1 MIANNEMQLK
11 ALLKD
16 LSSKYG
22 ITPQATL
29 QMYCLE
35 RLLDRIAASR
45 FRKHFVIK
53 GGFLIASILGIGS
66 RSTMDIDATVKGFG
80 VSYGNIESSFKEI
93 CGIDI
98 ADQLTFSFERIEEI
112 REKDDYLG
120 LRVFIGCRYG
130 KMNVSLTVDLTTG
143 DTIIPREVEYMYKCV
158 FDDKAIPVL
167 AYPLENV
174 FAEKLDTI
182 VSRGAANTRTRDFYD
197 VYMLYVLKKD
207 EINFKTL
214 RIALEATSRRRNTF
228 EILKEYPQILETI
241 KEDLTQNDF
250 WRRFV
255 VKNPFAK
262 EITLAQ
268 AVDCA
273 KEMLDSAGVSRLFE
287 AL

>member
-22 ITPQATL
+22 ITPQASL

-66 RSTMDIDATVKGFG
+66 RSTMDIDATVKGFS
-80 VSYGNIESSFKEI
+80 VCYENVDSIFKEI
-93 CGIDI
+93 CDIDI

-120 LRVFIGCRYG
+120 LRVFIECRYG
-130 KMNVSLTVDLTTG
+130 KMNVPLTVDLTTG
-143 DTIIPREVEYMYKCV
+143 DTIIPREIEYMYKCV
-158 FDDKAIPVL
+158 FDDKVIPVL

-182 VSRGAANTRTRDFYD
+182 VARGIANTRTRDFYD
-197 VYMLYVLKKD
+197 VYTLYAMKK
-207 EINFKTL
+207 EEVNFETL
-214 RIALEATSRRRNTF
+214 RLALEATSRRRSTF
-228 EILKEYPQILETI
+228 EILKEYPQILESI
-241 KEDLTQNDF
+241 KADSMQGVF

-255 VKNPFAK
+255 AKNPFARG
-262 EITLAQ
+262 ITLSQ

-273 KEMLDSAGVSRLFE
+273 KEMLDLAEISRLFE
-287 AL
+287 PL

>member
-1 MIANNEMQLK
+1 MITNNEMQLK

-16 LSSKYG
+16 LSTKYG

-35 RLLDRIAASR
+35 RLLDRIAVSR
-45 FRKHFVIK
+45 FRNHFVIK

-66 RSTMDIDATVKGFG
+66 RSTMDIDATVKGFS
-80 VSYGNIESSFKEI
+80 VSYENVDSIFKEI

-98 ADQLTFSFERIEEI
+98 ADQLVFSFERIEEI

-120 LRVFIGCRYG
+120 LRVFIECRYG
-130 KMNVSLTVDLTTG
+130 KMNVLLTVDLTTG
-143 DTIIPREVEYMYKCV
+143 DTIIPREIEYKYKCV
-158 FDDKAIPVL
+158 FDDKMIPIL

-182 VSRGAANTRTRDFYD
+182 ISRGVANTRTRDFYD
-197 VYMLYVLKKD
+197 VYTLYALKKKD
-207 EINFKTL
+207 VNFETL

-228 EILKEYPQILETI
+228 KILEDYPQILESI
-241 KEDLTQNDF
+241 KVDLGQYDF

-255 VKNPFAK
+255 AKNPYARG
-262 EITLAQ
+262 ITLSQ
-268 AVDCA
+268 AVDCVQ
-273 KEMLDSAGVSRLFE
+273 EMLDLAGISRLFR
-287 AL
+287 

>member
-1 MIANNEMQLK
+1 MQLK

-66 RSTMDIDATVKGFG
+66 RSTMDIDATVKGFS
-80 VSYGNIESSFKEI
+80 VCYENVDSIFKEI
-93 CGIDI
+93 CDIDI

-120 LRVFIGCRYG
+120 LRVFIECHYG
-130 KMNVSLTVDLTTG
+130 KMKVPLTVDLTTG
-143 DTIIPREVEYMYKCV
+143 DTIIPREIEYMYKCV
-158 FDDKAIPVL
+158 FDDKVIPVL

-182 VSRGAANTRTRDFYD
+182 VARGIANTRTRDFYD
-197 VYMLYVLKKD
+197 VYTLYAMKKKD
-207 EINFKTL
+207 VNFETL

-228 EILKEYPQILETI
+228 KILEDYPQILESI
-241 KEDLTQNDF
+241 KVDLGQYDF

-255 VKNPFAK
+255 AKNPYARG
-262 EITLAQ
+262 ITLSQ

-273 KEMLDSAGVSRLFE
+273 KEMLDLAEISRLFE
-287 AL
+287 PL

>member
-1 MIANNEMQLK
+1 MITNNEMQLK

-16 LSSKYG
+16 LSAKYG

-35 RLLDRIAASR
+35 RLLDRIAVSR
-45 FRKHFVIK
+45 FRDHFVIK

-66 RSTMDIDATVKGFG
+66 RSTMDIDATVKGFS
-80 VSYGNIESSFKEI
+80 VSYENVESVFKEI
-93 CGIDI
+93 CDIDI

-120 LRVFIGCRYG
+120 LRVFIECHYG
-130 KMNVSLTVDLTTG
+130 KMKVPLTVDLTTG
-143 DTIIPREVEYMYKCV
+143 DKCV
-158 FDDKAIPVL
+158 FDDKEIPIL

-197 VYMLYVLKKD
+197 VYTLYAMKK
-207 EINFKTL
+207 EEVNFETL
-214 RIALEATSRRRNTF
+214 RLALEATSRRRSTF
-228 EILKEYPQILETI
+228 EILKEYPQILESI
-241 KEDLTQNDF
+241 KADSMQGVF

-255 VKNPFAK
+255 AKNPFARG
-262 EITLAQ
+262 ITLSQ

-273 KEMLDSAGVSRLFE
+273 KEMLDLAE
-287 AL
+287 I

>member
-1 MIANNEMQLK
+1 MITNNEMQLK

-16 LSSKYG
+16 LSVKFG

-35 RLLDRIAASR
+35 RLLDRIAVSR
-45 FRKHFVIK
+45 FHDHFVIK

-66 RSTMDIDATVKGFG
+66 RSTKDIDATVKGFS
-80 VSYGNIESSFKEI
+80 VSYENVDSIFKEI

-98 ADQLTFSFERIEEI
+98 PDQLTFSFERIEEI

-130 KMNVSLTVDLTTG
+130 KMNVPLTVDLTTG
-143 DTIIPREVEYMYKCV
+143 DTIIPHEIEYMYKCV
-158 FDDKAIPVL
+158 FDDKMIPII

-182 VSRGAANTRTRDFYD
+182 ISRGVANTRTRDFYD
-197 VYMLYVLKKD
+197 VYTLYALKK
-207 EINFKTL
+207 EEVNFETL
-214 RIALEATSRRRNTF
+214 RIALEATSRRRSTF
-228 EILKEYPQILETI
+228 EILKEYPQILEDV
-241 KEDLTQNDF
+241 KADSVQNDF

-255 VKNPFAK
+255 AKNPFARGV
-262 EITLAQ
+262 TLSQ
-268 AVDCA
+268 AIDCA
-273 KEMLDSAGVSRLFE
+273 KEMLDLAMI
-287 AL
+287 

>member
-1 MIANNEMQLK
+1 MITNNEMQLK

-16 LSSKYG
+16 LSAKYG

-35 RLLDRIAASR
+35 RLLDRIAVSR
-45 FRKHFVIK
+45 FRDHFVIK

-66 RSTMDIDATVKGFG
+66 RSTMDIDATVKGFS
-80 VSYGNIESSFKEI
+80 VSYENVESVFKEI
-93 CGIDI
+93 CDIDI

-120 LRVFIGCRYG
+120 LRVFIECHYG
-130 KMNVSLTVDLTTG
+130 KMKVPLTVDLTTG

-158 FDDKAIPVL
+158 FDDKEIPIL

-197 VYMLYVLKKD
+197 VYTLYAMKK
-207 EINFKTL
+207 EEVNFETL
-214 RIALEATSRRRNTF
+214 RLALEATSRRRSTF
-228 EILKEYPQILETI
+228 EILKEYPQILESI
-241 KEDLTQNDF
+241 KADSMQGVF

-255 VKNPFAK
+255 AKNPFARG
-262 EITLAQ
+262 ITLSQ

-273 KEMLDSAGVSRLFE
+273 KEMLDLAE
-287 AL
+287 I

>member
-66 RSTMDIDATVKGFG
+66 RSTMDIDATVKGFS
-80 VSYGNIESSFKEI
+80 VCYENVDSIFKEI
-93 CGIDI
+93 CDIDI

-120 LRVFIGCRYG
+120 LRVFVECRYG
-130 KMNVSLTVDLTTG
+130 KMNVPLTVDLTTG

-228 EILKEYPQILETI
+228 ETLEGYPQILESI
-241 KEDLTQNDF
+241 KVDLVQNDF
-250 WRRFV
+250 WKRFV
-255 VKNPFAK
+255 AKNPFAK
-262 EITLAQ
+262 GITLSQ
-268 AVDCA
+268 VLDCA
-273 KEMLDSAGVSRLFE
+273 KEILDLTKISRLFE
-287 AL
+287 PL

>member
-66 RSTMDIDATVKGFG
+66 RSTMDIDATVKDFS
-80 VSYGNIESSFKEI
+80 VSSENVDKVFKEI
-93 CGIDI
+93 CDIDI

-120 LRVFIGCRYG
+120 LRVFIECRYG
-130 KMNVSLTVDLTTG
+130 KMNVPLTVDLTTG
-143 DTIIPREVEYMYKCV
+143 DTIIPREIEYMYKCV
-158 FDDKAIPVL
+158 FDDKVIPVL

-182 VSRGAANTRTRDFYD
+182 VARGIANTRTRDFYD
-197 VYMLYVLKKD
+197 VYTLYAMKK
-207 EINFKTL
+207 EEVNFETL
-214 RIALEATSRRRNTF
+214 RLALEATSRRRSTF
-228 EILKEYPQILETI
+228 EILKEYPQILESI
-241 KEDLTQNDF
+241 KADSMQGAF

-255 VKNPFAK
+255 AKNPFAK
-262 EITLAQ
+262 GITLSQ
-268 AVDCA
+268 VLDCA
-273 KEMLDSAGVSRLFE
+273 KEILDLTEISRLFE
-287 AL
+287 PL

>member
-66 RSTMDIDATVKGFG
+66 RSTMDIDATVKDFS
-80 VSYGNIESSFKEI
+80 VSSENVDKVFKEI

-98 ADQLTFSFERIEEI
+98 VDHLIFLFGRIEEI

-120 LRVFIGCRYG
+120 LRVFIECRYG
-130 KMNVSLTVDLTTG
+130 KMNVPLTVDLTTG
-143 DTIIPREVEYMYKCV
+143 DTIIPREIEYMYKCV
-158 FDDKAIPVL
+158 FDDKVIPVL

-182 VSRGAANTRTRDFYD
+182 VARGIANTRTRDFYD

-214 RIALEATSRRRNTF
+214 RIALEATSRRRSTF
-228 EILKEYPQILETI
+228 EILKEYPQVLEDI
-241 KEDLTQNDF
+241 KADSPQNDF

-255 VKNPFAK
+255 AKNPFARG
-262 EITLAQ
+262 ITLSQ

-273 KEMLDSAGVSRLFE
+273 KEMLDLAEISRLFE
-287 AL
+287 PL

>member
-1 MIANNEMQLK
+1 MITNNEMQLK

-66 RSTMDIDATVKGFG
+66 RSTMDIDATVKGFS
-80 VSYGNIESSFKEI
+80 VCYENVDSIFKEI
-93 CGIDI
+93 CDIDI

-120 LRVFIGCRYG
+120 LRVFIECRYG
-130 KMNVSLTVDLTTG
+130 KMNVPLTVDLTTG
-143 DTIIPREVEYMYKCV
+143 DTIIPREIEYMYKCV
-158 FDDKAIPVL
+158 FDDKVIPVL

-182 VSRGAANTRTRDFYD
+182 VARGIANTRTRDFYD
-197 VYMLYVLKKD
+197 VYTLYAMKK
-207 EINFKTL
+207 EEVNFETL
-214 RIALEATSRRRNTF
+214 RLALEATSRRRNTF
-228 EILKEYPQILETI
+228 ETLEGYPQILESI
-241 KEDLTQNDF
+241 KVDLVQNDF

-255 VKNPFAK
+255 AKNPFARGV
-262 EITLAQ
+262 TLSQ
-268 AVDCA
+268 AIDCA
-273 KEMLDSAGVSRLFE
+273 KEMLDLAKVRNPYRL
-287 AL
+287 

>member
-35 RLLDRIAASR
+35 RLLDRIAAFR

-66 RSTMDIDATVKGFG
+66 RSTMDIDATVKGFS
-80 VSYGNIESSFKEI
+80 VCYENVDSIFKEI
-93 CGIDI
+93 CDIDI

-120 LRVFIGCRYG
+120 LRVFIECRYG
-130 KMNVSLTVDLTTG
+130 KMNVPLTVDLTTG
-143 DTIIPREVEYMYKCV
+143 DTIIPREIEYMYKCV
-158 FDDKAIPVL
+158 FDDKVIPVL

-182 VSRGAANTRTRDFYD
+182 VARGIANTRTRDFYD
-197 VYMLYVLKKD
+197 VYTLYAMKK
-207 EINFKTL
+207 EEVNFETL
-214 RIALEATSRRRNTF
+214 RLALEATSRRRNTF
-228 EILKEYPQILETI
+228 EILKEYPQVLEDI
-241 KEDLTQNDF
+241 KADSPQNDF

-255 VKNPFAK
+255 AKNPFARG
-262 EITLAQ
+262 ITLSQ

-273 KEMLDSAGVSRLFE
+273 KEMLDLAE
-287 AL
+287 I

>member
-1 MIANNEMQLK
+1 MITNNEMQLK

-16 LSSKYG
+16 LSAKYG

-35 RLLDRIAASR
+35 RLLDRIAVSR
-45 FRKHFVIK
+45 FRNHFVIK

-66 RSTMDIDATVKGFG
+66 RSTMDIDATVKGFSI
-80 VSYGNIESSFKEI
+80 SYENVGSVFKEI

-98 ADQLTFSFERIEEI
+98 ADQLTFSLDRIEEI

-120 LRVFIGCRYG
+120 LRVFVECRYG
-130 KMNVSLTVDLTTG
+130 KMNVPLTVDLTTG
-143 DTIIPREVEYMYKCV
+143 DVIIPRETEYMYKCV
-158 FDDKAIPVL
+158 FDNKVIPIL

-182 VSRGAANTRTRDFYD
+182 VSRGVANTRTRDFYD
-197 VYMLYVLKKD
+197 VYTLYALKKM
-207 EINFKTL
+207 EINFETL
-214 RIALEATSRRRNTF
+214 RLALEATSRRRNTF
-228 EILKEYPQILETI
+228 EILEEYPQILEDI
-241 KEDLTQNDF
+241 KADSSQNDF

-255 VKNPFAK
+255 AKNPFAK
-262 EITLAQ
+262 GITLSQ

-273 KEMLDSAGVSRLFE
+273 KDMLDLAGI
-287 AL
+287 

>member
-66 RSTMDIDATVKGFG
+66 RSTMDIDATVKGFS
-80 VSYGNIESSFKEI
+80 VCYENVDSIFKEI
-93 CGIDI
+93 CDIDI

-120 LRVFIGCRYG
+120 LRVFIECHYG
-130 KMNVSLTVDLTTG
+130 KMKVPLTVDLTTG
-143 DTIIPREVEYMYKCV
+143 DTIIPREIEYMYKCV
-158 FDDKAIPVL
+158 FDDKVIPVL

-182 VSRGAANTRTRDFYD
+182 VARGIANTRTRDFYD
-197 VYMLYVLKKD
+197 VYTLYAMKKKD
-207 EINFKTL
+207 VNFETL

-228 EILKEYPQILETI
+228 KILEDYPQILESI
-241 KEDLTQNDF
+241 KVDLGQYDF

-255 VKNPFAK
+255 AKNPYARG
-262 EITLAQ
+262 ITLSQ

-273 KEMLDSAGVSRLFE
+273 KEMLDLAEISRLFE
-287 AL
+287 PL

>member
-1 MIANNEMQLK
+1 MQLK

-16 LSSKYG
+16 LSAKYG
-22 ITPQATL
+22 VTPQATL

-66 RSTMDIDATVKGFG
+66 RSTMDIDATVKDFS
-80 VSYGNIESSFKEI
+80 VCYENVDSIFKEI
-93 CGIDI
+93 CGIGI

-120 LRVFIGCRYG
+120 LRVFIECRYG
-130 KMNVSLTVDLTTG
+130 KMNVPLTVDLTTG
-143 DTIIPREVEYMYKCV
+143 DTIVPREIEYMYKCV
-158 FDDKAIPVL
+158 FDDKVIPVL

-182 VSRGAANTRTRDFYD
+182 VARGIANTRTRDFYD
-197 VYMLYVLKKD
+197 VYTLYAMKK
-207 EINFKTL
+207 EEVNFETL
-214 RIALEATSRRRNTF
+214 RLALEATSRRRNTF
-228 EILKEYPQILETI
+228 EILEEYPRILETI
-241 KEDLTQNDF
+241 KADFVQNDF

-255 VKNPFAK
+255 AKNPFAK
-262 EITLAQ
+262 GITLPQ
-268 AVDCA
+268 VLDCA
-273 KEMLDSAGVSRLFE
+273 KEILDLTKISRLFE
-287 AL
+287 PL

>member
-66 RSTMDIDATVKGFG
+66 RSTMDIDATVKDFS
-80 VSYGNIESSFKEI
+80 VSSENVDKVFKEI

-98 ADQLTFSFERIEEI
+98 VDHLIFLFGRIEEI

-120 LRVFIGCRYG
+120 LRVFIECHYG
-130 KMNVSLTVDLTTG
+130 KMKVPLTVDLTTG
-143 DTIIPREVEYMYKCV
+143 DTIISREVEYMYKCV

-228 EILKEYPQILETI
+228 ETLEGYPQILESI
-241 KEDLTQNDF
+241 KVDLVQNDF

-255 VKNPFAK
+255 TKNPFAK
-262 EITLAQ
+262 GITLPQ
-268 AVDCA
+268 VLDCA
-273 KEMLDSAGVSRLFE
+273 KEILDLTEISRLFE
-287 AL
+287 RL